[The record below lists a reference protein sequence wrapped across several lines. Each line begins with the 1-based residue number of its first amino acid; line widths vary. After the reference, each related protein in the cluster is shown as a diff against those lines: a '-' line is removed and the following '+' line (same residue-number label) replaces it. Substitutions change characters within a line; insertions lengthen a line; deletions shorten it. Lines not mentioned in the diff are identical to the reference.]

1 MLPKY
6 LFRKPKIT
14 LEDAMNP
21 NADAPSAP
29 DKMYVSCPGCK
40 AMLLASDLEA
50 SAYVC
55 PRCGHHMRMNA
66 RKRIRLICDAD
77 SFSEM
82 DADLRSDDPLHFP
95 EYPEKVQKAR
105 KVSGDVEGVKTG
117 VARIGGIEVALFVM
131 NPYFMMGSMGT
142 AVGEKIT
149 RLFEYA
155 LEHSLPVIGFTV
167 SGGARVQEGILSLM
181 QMAKTSGA
189 VRRHSEAGNLYVVVL
204 TDPTT
209 GGVVASFAMEAD
221 IALAEPRALIGFAG
235 PRVIEQTI
243 RQKLPEGFPRA
254 DFQLERGFIDAICD
268 RRSQRDTLIQLLRLH
283 GYGPRAGKEAAA
295 CRHTTE

>member
-6 LFRKPKIT
+6 LFQQAQNHAGRRHEPPT
-14 LEDAMNP
+14 RS
-21 NADAPSAP
+21 APSAP

-167 SGGARVQEGILSLM
+167 SGGARMQEGILSLM

-189 VRRHSEAGNLYVVVL
+189 VQPPQRR
-204 TDPTT
+204 
-209 GGVVASFAMEAD
+209 
-221 IALAEPRALIGFAG
+221 R
-235 PRVIEQTI
+235 
-243 RQKLPEGFPRA
+243 
-254 DFQLERGFIDAICD
+254 AICT
-268 RRSQRDTLIQLLRLH
+268 S
-283 GYGPRAGKEAAA
+283 
-295 CRHTTE
+295 

>member
-6 LFRKPKIT
+6 LCRKPKIT

-95 EYPEKVQKAR
+95 EYPEKVQKSR

-181 QMAKTSGA
+181 QMAKTTGA
-189 VRRHSEAGNLYVVVL
+189 VKRHSDAGNLLIALL

-209 GGVVASFAMEAD
+209 GGVDASFAMEGD
-221 IALAEPRALIGFAG
+221 ITIAEPNALIGFAG

-243 RQKLPEGFPRA
+243 RQKLAPGFQRSE
-254 DFQLERGFIDAICD
+254 FLLEKGFVDMISD
-268 RRSQRDTLIQLLRLH
+268 RRELKERLTALLRLH
-283 GYGPRAGKEAAA
+283 RKGAEA
-295 CRHTTE
+295 

>member
-181 QMAKTSGA
+181 QMAKTTGA
-189 VRRHSEAGNLYVVVL
+189 VKRHSDAGNLFIAVL

-209 GGVVASFAMEAD
+209 GGVDASFAMEGD
-221 IALAEPRALIGFAG
+221 ITIAEPNALIGFAG

-243 RQKLPEGFPRA
+243 RQKLAPGFQRSE
-254 DFQLERGFIDAICD
+254 FLLEKGFVDMISD
-268 RRSQRDTLIQLLRLH
+268 RRELKERLTALLRLH
-283 GYGPRAGKEAAA
+283 RKGAQA
-295 CRHTTE
+295 

>member
-95 EYPEKVQKAR
+95 EYPERCKKRAR
-105 KVSGDVEGVKTG
+105 
-117 VARIGGIEVALFVM
+117 F
-131 NPYFMMGSMGT
+131 P
-142 AVGEKIT
+142 
-149 RLFEYA
+149 
-155 LEHSLPVIGFTV
+155 
-167 SGGARVQEGILSLM
+167 
-181 QMAKTSGA
+181 
-189 VRRHSEAGNLYVVVL
+189 
-204 TDPTT
+204 
-209 GGVVASFAMEAD
+209 AMW
-221 IALAEPRALIGFAG
+221 RA
-235 PRVIEQTI
+235 
-243 RQKLPEGFPRA
+243 
-254 DFQLERGFIDAICD
+254 
-268 RRSQRDTLIQLLRLH
+268 
-283 GYGPRAGKEAAA
+283 
-295 CRHTTE
+295 